1 MKIKRKMIFK
11 LVWIAIAFLTVFS
24 TIAFTVGMG
33 R

>member
-1 MKIKRKMIFK
+1 MKVKRRTLFK
-11 LVWIAIAFLTVFS
+11 LVWFAIAFLTVFS